1 MKTIIK
7 ILLGIGL
14 IAYLLYGTSSFAGV
28 VPINQ
33 TGLGWVS
40 GTSIDI
46 PTGGGDLE
54 WWISILALSVL
65 GTVKYILSAIIILF
79 LVYAGANM
87 ILSMWGDDEKITS
100 SRNQV
105 WYSAIG
111 LLFIN
116 IPGDL
121 FEVFFSPGGEVNEV
135 GMTNDNF
142 NSEDNVWSILVNES
156 VFQIV
161 FYDYIVRFLQV
172 TIFGLAIFVI
182 IFAWYQMIVSAGKEE
197 KMTEARN
204 KILYSI
210 GALFFVGFIEAIKR
224 LSFTANLDAG
234 VGIFTAISN
243 LILLFAVPVAMFFLF
258 MAAYYFITSNGDEE
272 RVKKARSIVINTFLA
287 TILLLAIYTFLLDL
301 NTL

>member
-1 MKTIIK
+1 
-7 ILLGIGL
+7 
-14 IAYLLYGTSSFAGV
+14 
-28 VPINQ
+28 
-33 TGLGWVS
+33 
-40 GTSIDI
+40 
-46 PTGGGDLE
+46 
-54 WWISILALSVL
+54 
-65 GTVKYILSAIIILF
+65 
-79 LVYAGANM
+79 
-87 ILSMWGDDEKITS
+87 
-100 SRNQV
+100 
-105 WYSAIG
+105 
-111 LLFIN
+111 
-116 IPGDL
+116 
-121 FEVFFSPGGEVNEV
+121 
-135 GMTNDNF
+135 
-142 NSEDNVWSILVNES
+142 
-156 VFQIV
+156 
-161 FYDYIVRFLQV
+161 
-172 TIFGLAIFVI
+172 
-182 IFAWYQMIVSAGKEE
+182 MIVSAGKEE